1 MKNILVP
8 VDFSDAT
15 DAVVARSIELA
26 RALQA
31 RVTLLHIVAPDP
43 DFVGYEPGP
52 QSVRDTVAKH
62 VHDEHKQLHALEER
76 MSSQGVN
83 VTSLLIQGYTAEK
96 ILKECERLK
105 SDLLVM
111 GSHGHS
117 ALHHLLVGSVTE
129 GVLRKVACPV
139 VVVPRASAPPK

>member
-15 DAVVARSIELA
+15 DGVVARATDLA
-26 RALQA
+26 KALQA
-31 RVTLLHIVAPDP
+31 HITLLHVAAPEP

-62 VHDEHKQLHALEER
+62 VHDEHKQLQALEK
-76 MSSQGVN
+76 MASGQGVQ

-105 SDLLVM
+105 PEMVVM

-117 ALHHLLVGSVTE
+117 ALHNLLVGSVTE
-129 GVLRKVACPV
+129 GVLRAATCPV
-139 VVVPRASAPPK
+139 VIVPRAKSSST

>member
-15 DAVVARSIELA
+15 ATVVARATDLA
-26 RALQA
+26 KALQA
-31 RVTLLHIVAPDP
+31 QITLLHVVAPEP

-62 VHDEHKQLHALEER
+62 VHEEHKQLKELEKQTAA
-76 MSSQGVN
+76 QGIQ

-96 ILKECERLK
+96 ILKECEHLK
-105 SDLLVM
+105 PDLVVM

-117 ALHHLLVGSVTE
+117 ALHQLLVGSVTE
-129 GVLRKVACPV
+129 GVLRKVTCPV
-139 VVVPRASAPPK
+139 VVVPRAKSPPM